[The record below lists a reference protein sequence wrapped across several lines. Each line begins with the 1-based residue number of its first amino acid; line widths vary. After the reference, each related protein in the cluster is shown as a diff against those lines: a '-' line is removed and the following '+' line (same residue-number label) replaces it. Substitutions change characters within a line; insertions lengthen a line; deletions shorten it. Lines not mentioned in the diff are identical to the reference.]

1 MAILVTGGAGFIGS
15 HVCEALLQKGGQ
27 VICVDDFNDYYNP
40 LRKHKNIEEARKS
53 PNFFLETCDVTN
65 YRALKYVFEKH
76 HIHKIIHLA
85 ARAGVRGSL
94 RDPKLYELVNIH
106 GLLNVLQLC
115 VEFNVR
121 HVVFASTSSVYGIN
135 KKTPFAENDRVDT
148 PINQYA
154 VTKRAGELLCHTYN
168 HVYGIKTACLRF
180 FTVYG
185 PRGRPDMATHI
196 FTKAINEGQEFEVY
210 GDGTAQRDFTYV
222 GDIVEGVL
230 SAVYKPFD
238 YEIIN
243 LGNSRTISVNK
254 LISVIEE
261 NLGKKAR
268 VKYTSTRAGDMPITY
283 ASIQKAKEL
292 LNWEPSTTIEV
303 GVKKYVEWFKQ
314 QT

>member
-15 HVCEALLQKGGQ
+15 HVCEALLEKGGQ
-27 VICVDDFNDYYNP
+27 VICVDDFNDHYDP
-40 LRKHKNIEEARKS
+40 LRKYKNIEEARKNS
-53 PNFFLETCDVTN
+53 NFFLETCDVTN

-121 HVVFASTSSVYGIN
+121 QVVFASTSSVYGIN
-135 KKTPFAENDRVDT
+135 KKVPFAETDRVDQ

-168 HVYGIKTACLRF
+168 HVYGIKTTCLRF

-196 FTKAINEGQEFEVY
+196 FTKAIDKEQEFEVY

-222 GDIVEGVL
+222 DDIIKGVMA
-230 SAVYKPFD
+230 AVYTPFD
-238 YEIIN
+238 YEVIN
-243 LGNSRTISVNK
+243 LGNSRTIHINK
-254 LISVIEE
+254 LIKLLEE
-261 NLGKKAR
+261 NIGKKAQ
-268 VKYTSTRAGDMPITY
+268 VKYTNAQTGDMPITY
-283 ASIQKAKEL
+283 ADISKAKEL
-292 LNWEPSTTIEV
+292 LNWEPSTPIED
-303 GVKKYVEWFKQ
+303 GVKHYVDWYKKQ
-314 QT
+314 